1 MDTYDLDRDLL
12 KTEILQWINKDD
24 SYKMKILKKEHI
36 QSKQFLHNREYYK
49 DKIFYNIDKD
59 VVDKI
64 DLELELCE
72 TSEQNDLWNYFLIN
86 TTSYFNSGGIFRRIN
101 YLLREK
107 NTGKY
112 LGVLQISSDVYSM
125 GLRDEFIGWSA
136 EEKKSRINY
145 LVNIKA
151 CVGLQPMS
159 HNLNIGKLL
168 TMLVFSKRVMTD
180 YYNKYGHYYAVV
192 CTLSLYGRSIQ
203 YERLKEIKYI
213 GNTKGFGSQYISK
226 ELYEKMRNYLKKYH
240 SYYLEKLDNMSSS
253 KMRTLQYINNILDL
267 NHGDLINHGH
277 SRGIYC
283 GFVNEKSKDFLQCKT
298 DKFELDIDSLQ
309 NIDDIVV
316 HWKDRWARK
325 RFEHL
330 YTNRK
335 LKIMFE
341 LKDMDRRERNIEN
354 TRQMQ
359 YSKYHTDDEFKLKVK
374 QNNKEY
380 YDKNKKLKREKLTTE
395 EVTEILNCKNTEMK
409 SKEVAQYLSCKFNKN
424 ISENI
429 VKNYW
434 CGRTKIKL
442 IKL

>member
-12 KTEILQWINKDD
+12 KTEILQWISKDD
-24 SYKMKILKKEHI
+24 SYKMKILKREHI
-36 QSKQFLHNREYYK
+36 QSKQFLQDREYYK
-49 DKIFYNIDKD
+49 NKIFYNIDKD

-64 DLELELCE
+64 DLELEMCE
-72 TSEQNDLWNYFLIN
+72 TPEQNDLWNYFLIN

-107 NTGKY
+107 SSGKY

-168 TMLVFSKRVMTD
+168 AMLVFSKEVMTD

-192 CTLSLYGRSIQ
+192 CTLSLYGKSIQ

-213 GNTKGFGSQYISK
+213 GNTKGYGSQYISK

-253 KMRTLQYINNILDL
+253 KMRTLQYVNNILDL
-267 NHGDLINHGH
+267 NQGDLINHGH

-283 GFVNEKSKDFLQCKT
+283 GFVNNRSKDFLQCKT
-298 DKFELDIDSLQ
+298 DKYELDINSLR
-309 NIDDIVV
+309 NIEDIVA
-316 HWKDRWARK
+316 HWKDRWAIM
-325 RFEHL
+325 RFENL
-330 YTNRK
+330 YKNGK

-359 YSKYHTDDEFKLKVK
+359 YGKYHNDSEFKIKVQ

-380 YDKNKKLKREKLTTE
+380 YEKNKKLKREKLTTD
-395 EVTEILNCKNTEMK
+395 EVMEISTCKNTEMK
-409 SKEVAQYLSCKFNKN
+409 SKETAQYLSCKFNKN

-442 IKL
+442 